1 MSGKKFKDEVEKRDS
16 GIHIEPLLLRPC
28 EAARILALSPRK
40 LWTLTNMGSVP
51 SVRIDG
57 CLRYDPVDLKMWIN
71 QQKQPAK

>member
-1 MSGKKFKDEVEKRDS
+1 MSGKNFKDEAEKRDS

-40 LWTLTNMGSVP
+40 LWTLTNMGSIP

-57 CLRYDPVDLKMWIN
+57 CVRYAPEDLRQWI
-71 QQKQPAK
+71 QKQKQPAK